1 MKNHKDLDA
10 WKESIQLAVAI
21 FKILESFPSSE
32 MYGLTSQIKRSVVSI
47 SSNIAEG
54 AARGSKK
61 EFSRFLNIA
70 LGSLSELETQM
81 IISKE
86 LKFYNDDK
94 VFNDIAR
101 LQRLI
106 GGLIRYTRKNQNSE

>member
-10 WKESIQLAVAI
+10 WKESIRLAVTV
-21 FKILESFPSSE
+21 FKILEEFPISE

-61 EFSRFLNIA
+61 EFTRFLNIA
-70 LGSLSELETQM
+70 LGSLAELETQL

-86 LKFYNDDK
+86 LKFYDSEK
-94 VFNDIAR
+94 VFNDIIR
-101 LQRLI
+101 LQKII
-106 GGLIRYTRKNQNSE
+106 GGLIRYTKRNQ